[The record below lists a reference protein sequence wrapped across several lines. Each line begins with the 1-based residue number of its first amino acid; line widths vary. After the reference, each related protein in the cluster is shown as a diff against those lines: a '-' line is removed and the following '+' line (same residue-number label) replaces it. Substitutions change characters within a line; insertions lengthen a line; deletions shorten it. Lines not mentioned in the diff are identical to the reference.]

1 MTLLEEAFMTPTV
14 KLPVLCSISY
24 RGTIIFILQLLK
36 YLQNQR
42 IQSSIQ
48 CYIFASLKDM
58 ISLLILTALCTDSL
72 QELSD
77 TSKKCDAV
85 SNWKIIFSSSLL
97 LRFTELIS
105 DSLTAGTSGYSTVI
119 TLLLKFF
126 FLLLQIPLFELLLCL
141 CNACSTKL

>member
-24 RGTIIFILQLLK
+24 RGTIIFIFQLLK

-58 ISLLILTALCTDSL
+58 IALLILTALCTDSL

-85 SNWKIIFSSSLL
+85 SN
-97 LRFTELIS
+97 
-105 DSLTAGTSGYSTVI
+105 
-119 TLLLKFF
+119 
-126 FLLLQIPLFELLLCL
+126 
-141 CNACSTKL
+141 